1 VKIFQRQI
9 TFLAMLGLGAWLFSF
24 ATITATARTTAT
36 RQKKRGA
43 STQAPTGFRVVK
55 SEVGSK
61 GEEKDGNYVV
71 EDIRTT
77 FHIPADKQV
86 VVYFEWEGPS
96 GAHHFQGTWRDPQGK
111 VVATGTFDYST
122 PDTRFSG
129 YWVLELPP
137 DSPPGLW
144 ALEAQIDGQPAGEQT
159 FQVTAPPP
167 PPPPKPMLTTAQIY
181 QQVLASGVFVI
192 ALDDHQEPFRTGSGF
207 FIGSG
212 IVLTAFEVI
221 DGSSSIQIDLPDGS
235 KREVDSVLAW
245 NRAQDWALLA
255 VDGTKVPPLKRA
267 QPGSWKVGD
276 PCYVTDSPSP
286 GSRSILLVAI
296 TGMMESKKD
305 GGRFTISWNGSSRA
319 IGSPVLDRYGN
330 LIGMVGGSP
339 DFQATNAPAGLA
351 YPNSNAI
358 PAGPQVIPASLIQN
372 PSPNTKPATL
382 AQMAAQGLL
391 IPPVDRDSQ
400 IISGYLCK
408 DFKQVANSLQPFYMT
423 DDFLFRD
430 GQFAIVVIWNPSEK
444 IKSTDQF
451 RVYDTDNN
459 LWLQNKPAKIQ
470 LKPHDTEFTG
480 WKVPISQ
487 LKPGVYRLD
496 VLLGGRPEWRTYLRI
511 QR

>member
-1 VKIFQRQI
+1 MKLFQRQKPRPS
-9 TFLAMLGLGAWLFSF
+9 FGLVSGILLFI
-24 ATITATARTTAT
+24 AVTATAHAT
-36 RQKKRGA
+36 SSQQNGGNH
-43 STQAPTGFRVVK
+43 QAAIGFRVVK

-61 GEEKDGNYVV
+61 GEEQGGKYVV
-71 EDIRTT
+71 EDTRTV

-86 VVYFEWEGPS
+86 VVYFEWEGPA

-129 YWVLELPP
+129 YWVLELSP

-167 PPPPKPMLTTAQIY
+167 PPAPKPLLTTAQVY
-181 QQVLASGVFVI
+181 QQVLASSVFI
-192 ALDDHQEPFRTGSGF
+192 TALDDHQEPFRTGSGF
-207 FIGSG
+207 FIDSG

-255 VDGTKVPPLKRA
+255 VNGTKVPPLKRA

-305 GGRFTISWNGSSRA
+305 GGRFTISWSGSSRA

-330 LIGMVGGSP
+330 LIGLVGGSP
-339 DFQATNAPAGLA
+339 YFQWSNAPAGMA
-351 YPNSNAI
+351 YPNPYAI
-358 PAGPQVIPASLIQN
+358 PAGSQVIPASLIQN
-372 PSPNTKPATL
+372 PSADTKPATL
-382 AQMAAQGLL
+382 AQMAAQGLFV
-391 IPPVDRDSQ
+391 PPVDRDSQ
-400 IISGYLCK
+400 IVSGYLCK
-408 DFKQVANSLQPFYMT
+408 DFKQHANSLEPFFMT
-423 DDFLFRD
+423 DDFLLRD

-451 RVYDTDNN
+451 RIYDTDNN

-470 LKPHDTEFTG
+470 LRPHTMAYTG
-480 WKVPISQ
+480 WKVLISHFHA
-487 LKPGVYRLD
+487 GVYRLD
-496 VLLGGRPEWRTYLRI
+496 VFLGDKPEWRTYLRI